1 MQIPLNLINDFA
13 SITGIGALC
22 LLGIFLIVDGKE
34 PNLFPTIEFYAKT
47 KTWALVAIVPVF
59 AISYVVGLFSV
70 VIIEPIGNFLFSQFH
85 SEIIESENLAMISFF
100 DSEILK
106 QEFIRLNKEK
116 ELLYGS
122 TLAFLLIGLGG
133 LSETRNL
140 PNLKKI
146 ILLGVFC
153 AAIVSLSSLYVATQK
168 RLKSNEIVL
177 AAQKVETSNFN
188 IYLERKIEE
197 KKELLKLD
205 TSYTTRE

>member
-1 MQIPLNLINDFA
+1 
-13 SITGIGALC
+13 
-22 LLGIFLIVDGKE
+22 
-34 PNLFPTIEFYAKT
+34 
-47 KTWALVAIVPVF
+47 
-59 AISYVVGLFSV
+59 
-70 VIIEPIGNFLFSQFH
+70 
-85 SEIIESENLAMISFF
+85 MISFF